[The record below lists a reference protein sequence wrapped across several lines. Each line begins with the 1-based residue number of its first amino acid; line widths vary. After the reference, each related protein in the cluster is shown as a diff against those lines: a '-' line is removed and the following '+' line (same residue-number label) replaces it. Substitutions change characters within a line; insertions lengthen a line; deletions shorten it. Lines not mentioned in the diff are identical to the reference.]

1 MVFFF
6 ICIGCVLLYWLVKS
20 LTLRKDD
27 DFKRKDLGNTVLFLI
42 GLIVFISIM
51 SYFFPSS
58 SNDYSE
64 WSDNNYRRP

>member
-6 ICIGCVLLYWLVKS
+6 ICIGCVLLFWVVKS

-27 DFKRKDLGNTVLFLI
+27 DFNRKDLGNTVLCLI
-42 GLIVFISIM
+42 VLIVFMSIM

-64 WSDNNYRRP
+64 WNDNNYRRP

>member
-1 MVFFF
+1 MGFFF
-6 ICIGCVLLYWLVKS
+6 ICIGCVLLFWVVKS

-27 DFKRKDLGNTVLFLI
+27 DYNRKDLGNTVLCLI
-42 GLIVFISIM
+42 VLIVFMSIM

-64 WSDNNYRRP
+64 WNDNNYRRP

>member
-6 ICIGCVLLYWLVKS
+6 ICIGCVLLFWVVKS

-27 DFKRKDLGNTVLFLI
+27 DFNRKDLGNTVLCLI
-42 GLIVFISIM
+42 VLIVFMSIM
-51 SYFFPSS
+51 IYFFPSS

-64 WSDNNYRRP
+64 WNDNNYRRP

>member
-1 MVFFF
+1 MGFFF
-6 ICIGCVLLYWLVKS
+6 ICIGCVLLFWVVKS

-27 DFKRKDLGNTVLFLI
+27 VRNREDLGKTVVFLI
-42 GLIVFISIM
+42 GLIVFMSIM

-64 WSDNNYRRP
+64 WNDNNYRRP